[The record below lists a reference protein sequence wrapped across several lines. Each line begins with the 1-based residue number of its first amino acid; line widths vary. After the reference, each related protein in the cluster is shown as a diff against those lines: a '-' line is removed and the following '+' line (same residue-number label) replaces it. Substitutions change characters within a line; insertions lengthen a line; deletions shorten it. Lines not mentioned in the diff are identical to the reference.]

1 MNFIPWKTIHL
12 TTFVREI
19 RAGSSLPLVAVGDDG
34 TTYVVKPFGNGD
46 GIPAAAVE
54 WIAFGLARA
63 LGVPVVEPALV
74 VISADFIERE
84 LRDRDPEIRELA
96 ERSLGVNF
104 ATTFVADAVP
114 LTAENLETVA
124 PDVRD
129 DVFLFDVF
137 LLNFDRTP
145 LNSNLICE
153 NGAVRCLDFSSAMAL
168 RAVVTGNDACRE
180 AAFLKELRRHP
191 FYRPEIESHGCAER
205 LAAIPAETV
214 AAIVAGLPDMWM
226 ASLFENE
233 AGGEALT
240 ERLVALVRAAGA
252 TIERRLADLKTVEVE
267 SDAARRARTLANRKA
282 FTEKFGIR

>member
-1 MNFIPWKTIHL
+1 MKMIHL

-19 RAGSSLPLVAVGDDG
+19 RTGSSLPLVAVGDDG

-63 LGVPVVEPALV
+63 LGVPVVEPTLV
-74 VISADFIERE
+74 VISTDFIERE

-96 ERSLGVNF
+96 ERSLGINF
-104 ATTFVADAVP
+104 ATKFVADAIP

-124 PDVRD
+124 LDVRD
-129 DVFLFDVF
+129 EVFLFDVF

-145 LNSNLICE
+145 LNSNLIRE
-153 NGAVRCLDFSSAMAL
+153 NGTVRCLDFSSAMAL
-168 RAVVTGNDACRE
+168 RAAVTGNEACRE

-191 FYRPEIESHGCAER
+191 FYRPEIESRGCAER
-205 LAAIPAETV
+205 LAAISKETV
-214 AAIVAGLPDMWM
+214 VEIVAELPEAWM
-226 ASLFENE
+226 VSLFENE
-233 AGGEALT
+233 AGREELT
-240 ERLVALVRAAGA
+240 ERIVALLRPAGN
-252 TIERRLADLKTVEVE
+252 TIERRLAELKTVEVE
-267 SDAARRARTLANRKA
+267 SDADRRARTLANRKA